1 MKLKNK
7 WLYAMA
13 FMLLAIPFA
22 FRVSAARAV
31 YLSDGASQN
40 GNTGTWNLPA
50 DKGQCVTGIAADIG
64 TMILDEAI
72 KSRPDC
78 IARTWPA
85 YSTQT
90 ACGSTSGHDAHS
102 GQTPICPSSS
112 FPISL
117 NGLDRTAVMCNQAAI
132 AAGKTSGTSAPAC
145 LLLAVYGKR
154 FKG

>member
-1 MKLKNK
+1 
-7 WLYAMA
+7 MA

-50 DKGQCVTGIAADIG
+50 DKGQCVTGIAADG

-90 ACGSTSGHDAHS
+90 ACGSTSGHDAHFWANTCVAND
-102 GQTPICPSSS
+102 GT
-112 FPISL
+112 PISL

-132 AAGKTSGTSAPAC
+132 AAGKTSGTWPLPVPPPGSIWEAI
-145 LLLAVYGKR
+145 
-154 FKG
+154 